1 MAESFKPHTVTP
13 ASYREFARVFGSA
26 ASGGRKL
33 RIRGGATKLGWGS
46 APPAGAMHISTSRL
60 TEASFTETTASF
72 GTGTPLARAY
82 AQLGK
87 RGRLL
92 ALDPA
97 LGQGGSRRTPESPGA
112 TLGGVLATAD
122 SGPLS
127 HAFGGARDQVID
139 LLAALPDGSLVRA
152 SEQQDLDLS
161 SLLTGSYGTLA
172 AILEVTVMTHPLP
185 AATVTLLGT
194 AASPVTLAAAAAAVS
209 DSAAA
214 PAAVDYAWHNGAGG
228 LLVML
233 TAGAD
238 SEPVSTA
245 QRLMSEAGLQSVEA
259 RTGADSLWGRQ
270 RAGQRSVDRAV
281 LRVSG
286 PRDQLPRLLE
296 LSDRSGATAI
306 GRAARS
312 CSYLTLDVNQIDTV
326 RGALPDD
333 CHATVTDLP
342 GPARGAVDP
351 WGPVDDGALMLMRE
365 LKQRFDP
372 ASACNPGVFIGGI

>member
-26 ASGGRKL
+26 AGGGRKL
-33 RIRGGATKLGWGS
+33 RIRGGASKLAWGGV
-46 APPAGAMHISTSRL
+46 APAGAMHISTSRL
-60 TEASFTETTASF
+60 TEASFTETTACF
-72 GTGTPLARAY
+72 GAGIPLARAY

-97 LGQGGSRRTPESPGA
+97 LAQAGARRTAESPGA

-127 HAFGGARDQVID
+127 HAFGGAREQVID
-139 LLAALPDGSLVRA
+139 VLAALSDGSLVRA
-152 SEQQDLDLS
+152 SEQQSLDLRS
-161 SLLTGSYGTLA
+161 VLTGSYGTLA
-172 AILEVTVMTHPLP
+172 AILEVTVVTHPLP
-185 AATVTLLGT
+185 QATVTVLGT
-194 AASPVTLAAAAAAVS
+194 AATPMTLAAAAAAVS
-209 DSAAA
+209 DSSAA

-233 TAGAD
+233 AASAD
-238 SEPVSTA
+238 SERVTTA
-245 QRLMSEAGLQSVEA
+245 RQLMAQAGLQAVEA
-259 RTGADSLWGRQ
+259 RTGADSLWARQ
-270 RAGQRSVDRAV
+270 RAGQRSLDRAV

-286 PRDQLPRLLE
+286 PRDRLPELLE
-296 LSDRSGATAI
+296 LADRCGATAI

-326 RGALPDD
+326 RGALPED

-342 GPARGAVDP
+342 AGARGAVQP
-351 WGPVDDGALMLMRE
+351 WGPVDDDALALMRE
-365 LKQRFDP
+365 LKQRLDP
-372 ASACNPGVFIGGI
+372 AAACNPGVFIGGI